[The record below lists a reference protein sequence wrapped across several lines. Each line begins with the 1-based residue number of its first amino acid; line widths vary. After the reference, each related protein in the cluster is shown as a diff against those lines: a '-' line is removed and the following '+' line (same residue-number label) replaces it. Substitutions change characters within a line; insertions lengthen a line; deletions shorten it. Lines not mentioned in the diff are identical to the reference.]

1 MVSFIEL
8 TSRHGSKIFIN
19 PQMVGHV
26 YQEIET
32 GNYSGEKEG
41 RAITIIGMLTH
52 NNGGF
57 KVLETPEDVL
67 HKINVSIIASK

>member
-8 TSRHGSKIFIN
+8 TSRSGSKIFVN

-26 YQEIET
+26 YSETET
-32 GNYSGEKEG
+32 GRWGGEEEG
-41 RAITIIGMLTH
+41 RKITIVGTVTH

-57 KVLETPEDVL
+57 KVLETPEEVI
-67 HKINVSIIASK
+67 HKINVSIIVSK